1 MPLSNSVIRRYTPPT
16 CTLEVLAQSSPLSR
30 WMGKPVLRQLTFEL
44 RFDDPQLPEESRV
57 PIRGDRD
64 QLEALCDAVT
74 TYVQQF
80 IQQPPESF
88 WLNFSEL
95 QDSTKVSSQDFTDSY
110 QAALLPKTSKP
121 FTPQILGTSIY
132 LEPGNNLTH
141 NLYLG
146 SLANPASGPVI
157 QLSLLQLFDLATALD
172 EYSTDVM
179 ALPALNNT
187 SSVARLPT
195 WAPVAAVFLVALGLT
210 PLTWQYANNV
220 RQKEQQTA
228 TTSNPPSNNQIALQP
243 APTPNFPAPQTE
255 LTPSNNSSSLP
266 LGSTPPLPPSAALPT
281 IPLTPSSTLTAKSP
295 TTTNSAL
302 TPNSLNSKQALNQP
316 QIPIPSLPGNSS
328 ITIPG
333 QQTATQ
339 PQSTQSINPQAI
351 TIRRNLPPRLST
363 STSSTSSGVPPVPP
377 PLATVPSQ
385 IPQVLPATTQPTR
398 GRVNSSANTPS
409 ELPNTNPFI
418 DRLGDEPQTAATTA
432 TAPTNTGTLFDTP
445 QVAEAREYLK
455 KRWQPPTGFSQTLE
469 YSLLLGVDGSI
480 ERILPLGKAARDNI
494 DIAGMPAIGEPFVS
508 ANRSG
513 QITRIRVL
521 LSPDGKVQTF
531 PESE

>member
-44 RFDDPQLPEESRV
+44 RFDDPQLPEENRI

-64 QLEALCDAVT
+64 QLESLCDAVT

-88 WLNFSEL
+88 WLNFSTV
-95 QDSTKVSSQDFTDSY
+95 QDSTKVPTQDFTDSY
-110 QAALLPKTSKP
+110 QAALLPKSKP
-121 FTPQILGTSIY
+121 FTPQLLGISIY
-132 LEPGNNLTH
+132 LESSNNLTH

-179 ALPALNNT
+179 ALPALNDT

-210 PLTWQYANNV
+210 PLTLQYANNV
-220 RQKEQQTA
+220 RQQEQKTA
-228 TTSNPPSNNQIALQP
+228 KTSNPSSNQIALQP
-243 APTPNFPAPQTE
+243 APTSNFPAPQAE
-255 LTPSNNSSSLP
+255 LTPSNNSSPLP
-266 LGSTPPLPPSAALPT
+266 LGSTPPLPPAGLPT
-281 IPLTPSSTLTAKSP
+281 IPLTPSSTITANP
-295 TTTNSAL
+295 TTTNP
-302 TPNSLNSKQALNQP
+302 TFNSKQALNQP
-316 QIPIPSLPGNSS
+316 QIQIPSLPGKSS

-333 QQTATQ
+333 QPTFTQ
-339 PQSTQSINPQAI
+339 PQSTQSINTQGI
-351 TIRRNLPPRLST
+351 SLKRNLPPRLSA
-363 STSSTSSGVPPVPP
+363 STSIAPSTVTPVPP
-377 PLATVPSQ
+377 PLATVPSP
-385 IPQVLPATTQPTR
+385 IPQISSTTIPTR
-398 GRVNSSANTPS
+398 GGVNSSVTTPTQS
-409 ELPNTNPFI
+409 PVTNPFI
-418 DRLGDEPQTAATTA
+418 DRLGDEPQTTSTTA
-432 TAPTNTGTLFDTP
+432 AASTNNTGTLFDTP
-445 QVAEAREYLK
+445 QVAEARDYLR

-469 YSLLLGVDGSI
+469 YSLLLGIDGSI

-494 DIAGMPAIGEPFVS
+494 DLAGMPAIGEPFVS

-513 QITRIRVL
+513 QMMRIRVL

>member
-30 WMGKPVLRQLTFEL
+30 WMGKPVLTQLTFEL
-44 RFDDPQLPEESRV
+44 RFDDPQLPEENRI

-88 WLNFSEL
+88 WLNFSQI
-95 QDSTKVSSQDFTDSY
+95 QDSTKVPTQDFTDSY

-121 FTPQILGTSIY
+121 FTPQLLGTSIY
-132 LEPGNNLTH
+132 LESANNLTH
-141 NLYLG
+141 NIYLG

-195 WAPVAAVFLVALGLT
+195 WAPMAAVFLVALGLT
-210 PLTWQYANNV
+210 PLTLQYASNV
-220 RQKEQQTA
+220 RQQEQQTA
-228 TTSNPPSNNQIALQP
+228 KTSNPSSNQIALQP
-243 APTPNFPAPQTE
+243 APTSNFPAPQAE
-255 LTPSNNSSSLP
+255 LTPSNNSSPLP
-266 LGSTPPLPPSAALPT
+266 LGSTPPLPPAALPT
-281 IPLTPSSTLTAKSP
+281 IPLTPSSTITANP
-295 TTTNSAL
+295 TTKNPTFNSQ
-302 TPNSLNSKQALNQP
+302 QALNQP
-316 QIPIPSLPGNSS
+316 QIQIPSLPGNSS

-333 QQTATQ
+333 QPTFTQ
-339 PQSTQSINPQAI
+339 PQSTQSINTQGI
-351 TIRRNLPPRLST
+351 SLKRNLPPRLSA
-363 STSSTSSGVPPVPP
+363 STSIAPSTVTPVPP
-377 PLATVPSQ
+377 PLATVPSP
-385 IPQVLPATTQPTR
+385 IPQISSTTTLPTR
-398 GRVNSSANTPS
+398 GGVNSSVATPT
-409 ELPNTNPFI
+409 TNPFI
-418 DRLGDEPQTAATTA
+418 DRLGDEPQTTSTTA
-432 TAPTNTGTLFDTP
+432 AASTNNTGTLFDTP
-445 QVAEAREYLK
+445 QVAEARDYLK

-480 ERILPLGKAARDNI
+480 ERVLPLGKAARDNI
-494 DIAGMPAIGEPFVS
+494 DLAGMPAIGEPFVS

-513 QITRIRVL
+513 QMMRIRVL
-521 LSPDGKVQTF
+521 LNPDGKVQTF

>member
-44 RFDDPQLPEESRV
+44 RFDDPQLPEERRV

-88 WLNFSEL
+88 WLSFSGL
-95 QDSTKVSSQDFTDSY
+95 PDSTKVSTPDLTDFN
-110 QAALLPKTSKP
+110 QAALLPKSKS
-121 FTPQILGTSIY
+121 FTTQILGTSIY
-132 LEPGNNLTH
+132 LETGDNLTH

-172 EYSTDVM
+172 EYSTDVL

-195 WAPVAAVFLVALGLT
+195 WAPVAAVFLIALGLT
-210 PLTWQYANNV
+210 PLTWQYADNV
-220 RQKEQQTA
+220 RQKEQQIAKTN
-228 TTSNPPSNNQIALQP
+228 NPSDNQIALQP
-243 APTPNFPAPQTE
+243 APVPNFPAPQTE
-255 LTPSNNSSSLP
+255 LTPSNNSSPLP
-266 LGSTPPLPPSAALPT
+266 LGSTPPLPPSGSLPT
-281 IPLTPSSTLTAKSP
+281 IPLTPSTNLTAKSP
-295 TTTNSAL
+295 TTTNSAF
-302 TPNSLNSKQALNQP
+302 NSKQVLNQP
-316 QIPIPSLPGNSS
+316 QIQIPSLPGNSS

-333 QQTATQ
+333 QSIAIQ
-339 PQSTQSINPQAI
+339 PKSTQSINPQGI

-363 STSSTSSGVPPVPP
+363 STSIASSTVSPVPP
-377 PLATVPSQ
+377 PLATVPSP
-385 IPQVLPATTQPTR
+385 IPQISSTTTQPTR
-398 GRVNSSANTPS
+398 GNVNSSVSTPS
-409 ELPNTNPFI
+409 VSPSTNPFV
-418 DRLGDEPQTAATTA
+418 DRLGDEPQTTATTA
-432 TAPTNTGTLFDTP
+432 AASTNNTGTLFDTP

-469 YSLLLGVDGSI
+469 YSLLLGVDGSV

-494 DIAGMPAIGEPFVS
+494 DITGMPAIGQPFVS

-513 QITRIRVL
+513 QMMRIRVL
-521 LSPDGKVQTF
+521 LTPDGKVQTF